1 MSTHFTH
8 SLAVLVTAAVLLV
21 AGWFGVRHLLDI
33 QAGSVPYALGKNDKE
48 IISYNSASHILT
60 QTTATGT
67 TKTYVRNP
75 EIVVGK
81 NGSVSVKKHSFGLEH
96 DPYIGIGGS
105 YDGLSFDRNAYLGL
119 NLVNAWRFDLGPALA
134 LSSTRVRPVLML
146 GYNVWSNTSVSFGY
160 GVAHDIHLALTV
172 RL

>member
-8 SLAVLVTAAVLLV
+8 SLAVLVTAAVLLM
-21 AGWFGVRHLLDI
+21 AGWFGVRHLLDT
-33 QAGSVPYALGKNDKE
+33 QAGSVPYALGKNDRE

-81 NGSVSVKKHSFGLEH
+81 NGSVTVKKHSFGLEH
-96 DPYIGIGGS
+96 SPFLGIGYS
-105 YDGLSFDRNAYLGL
+105 KHPSAYLGL
-119 NLVNAWRFDLGPALA
+119 DLVDAWRFDAGPAIA
-134 LSSTRVRPVLML
+134 YSSDGLRPLLMV
-146 GYNVWSNTSVSFGY
+146 GYNVYSNTSVSFGY
-160 GVAHDIHLALTV
+160 GVHQDFHLALTV